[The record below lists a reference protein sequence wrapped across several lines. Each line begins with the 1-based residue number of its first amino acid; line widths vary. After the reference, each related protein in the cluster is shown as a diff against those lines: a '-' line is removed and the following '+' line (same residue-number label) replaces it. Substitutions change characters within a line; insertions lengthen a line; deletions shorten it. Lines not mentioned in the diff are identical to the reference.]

1 MMLSKIVGALS
12 PTLLTLMV
20 LADPKAAIIATM
32 IMGIAAGLLLV
43 WVAILARAKGISAK

>member
-20 LADPKAAIIATM
+20 LADPKAAITATM
-32 IMGIAAGLLLV
+32 AMGAVAGLLLV
-43 WVAILARAKGISAK
+43 WVAILAKAKGINPN